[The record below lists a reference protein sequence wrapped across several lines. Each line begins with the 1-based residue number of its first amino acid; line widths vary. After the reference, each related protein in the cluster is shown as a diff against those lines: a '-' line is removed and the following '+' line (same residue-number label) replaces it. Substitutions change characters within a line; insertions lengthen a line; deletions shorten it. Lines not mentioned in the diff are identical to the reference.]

1 MEDFQVLSNRRGYE
15 IMADK
20 GQFIPSYK
28 GYKFISDDRLNGEK
42 FAYKL
47 NSGTKN
53 LYVSPGIYEGLY
65 NDFDEIIQTIKIKDL
80 SKVSLKDIQNPV
92 LQDLK
97 QFDKKQRGKN
107 VNSLSQQD
115 TAQVNEDE
123 QPGKLVR
130 LLITI
135 PRMYCDV
142 DNKAPD
148 FVDPELD
155 ELRVSVVLYNSEG
168 DLITASGKEHTLS
181 YNGYDIEKT
190 LREYSLE
197 GVQIWF
203 DLNMDKAK
211 EAWLGSVDFVL
222 KSDYER
228 YLNYKVTEADYH
240 LQWLEKDEDRNNYR
254 SLSMTKKVYKSHL
267 HKPQTEE
274 HSYMHSEILEVVK
287 RLNRAIKKV
296 DWRTGGAYVN
306 LKKVPEDHE
315 ALIEDIADELGF
327 VIDRLDDEL
336 IEELSKKNKK
346 ATHMIALKR

>member
-1 MEDFQVLSNRRGYE
+1 
-15 IMADK
+15 MADQE
-20 GQFIPSYK
+20 QFIPSYK
-28 GYKFISDDRLNGEK
+28 GYNFISDDRLDGEK

-47 NSGTKN
+47 NTGTKY

-65 NDFDEIIQTIKIKDL
+65 NEFDETIQTIKIKDL
-80 SKVSLKDIQNPV
+80 SNVSLKDIQNPV
-92 LQDLK
+92 IQELK
-97 QFDKKQRGKN
+97 QFDKKKQKN
-107 VNSLSQQD
+107 INSLSKQD
-115 TAQVNEDE
+115 TSQLNVDD

-135 PRMYCDV
+135 PQMYCDV
-142 DNKAPD
+142 DNSAPD

-168 DLITASGKEHTLS
+168 DLITASGKEHVLN

-228 YLNYKVTEADYH
+228 YLNYKVTEANYH
-240 LQWLEKDEDRNNYR
+240 LQWLEKDEDSNNYR
-254 SLSMTKKVYKSHL
+254 SLSMTEKIYKPHL
-267 HKPQTEE
+267 HRSQSEE
-274 HSYMHSEILEVVK
+274 NSYTHSEILNLVE

-306 LKKVPEDHE
+306 LEKVPDDHE
-315 ALIEDIADELGF
+315 SLIEDIADELGF

-336 IEELSKKNKK
+336 IEELSQKNKK